1 MAGRTRVKMCGITNR
16 YDAEEG
22 VRAGVDALG
31 FIFVDESPRCI
42 SSENAR
48 EIIAELPPFVDC
60 VGVFVD
66 RDPKEVEEIIAY
78 CGLSYAQLHGSE
90 DPKYC
95 ERLARYTAPCKVIKA
110 FRVGTETQAD
120 LFTPYN
126 EVAQGVLLD
135 TYSKGIAGGTG
146 MTFDWR
152 IIERLRIQSPLIL
165 AGGLGPENVGEAI
178 RQIRPFGIDVNSGV
192 ERAPGVK
199 DVDKLHTFMEQVRM
213 ADQLCISQ
221 GREVG

>member
-1 MAGRTRVKMCGITNR
+1 MGVRTRVKMCGITNS

-31 FIFVDESPRCI
+31 FIFVEESPRHV
-42 SSENAR
+42 SPENAR
-48 EIIAELPPFVDC
+48 GIIANLPPFVDC

-95 ERLARYTAPCKVIKA
+95 ERLARLTAPCKVIKA
-110 FRVGTETQAD
+110 FRVGGETDGD
-120 LFTPYN
+120 LFDPYN
-126 EVAQGVLLD
+126 DVAQGFLLD

-146 MTFDWR
+146 MVFDWQ
-152 IIERLRIQSPLIL
+152 IIDRLRLQLPLIL
-165 AGGLGPENVGEAI
+165 AGGLNPDNVREAI
-178 RQIRPFGIDVNSGV
+178 RQVRPFAIDVNSGV
-192 ERAPGVK
+192 ERTPGMK
-199 DVDKLHTFMEQVRM
+199 DEKKLLAFMEQVRL
-213 ADQLCISQ
+213 ADQDKTLE
-221 GREVG
+221 G

>member
-1 MAGRTRVKMCGITNR
+1 MAARTRVKMCGITNR

-31 FIFVDESPRCI
+31 FIFVDESPRSI
-42 SSENAR
+42 TPEIAR
-48 EIIAELPPFVDC
+48 EIISELPPFVDC

-66 RDPKEVEEIIAY
+66 RDAQEVEEIIAY

-90 DPKYC
+90 EPKYC
-95 ERLARYTAPCKVIKA
+95 ERLARSTAPCKVIKA
-110 FRVGTETQAD
+110 FRVGGDSGAD

-126 EVAQGVLLD
+126 DVAQGFLLD

-146 MTFDWR
+146 LTFDWR
-152 IIERLRIQSPLIL
+152 IVDQLHLQSPLIL

-178 RQIRPFGIDVNSGV
+178 RLVRPFGIDVNSGV
-192 ERAPGVK
+192 ERAPGIK
-199 DVDKLHTFMEQVRM
+199 DADKLHAFMEQVRL
-213 ADQLCISQ
+213 ADQDKALEALS
-221 GREVG
+221 

>member
-1 MAGRTRVKMCGITNR
+1 MAARTRVKMCGITNR

-31 FIFVDESPRCI
+31 FIFVDESPRFI
-42 SSENAR
+42 TPEVAR
-48 EIIAELPPFVDC
+48 EIISDLPPFVDC

-90 DPKYC
+90 EPKYC
-95 ERLARYTAPCKVIKA
+95 ERLARFTAPCKVIKA
-110 FRVGTETQAD
+110 FRVDGEAEPD
-120 LFTPYN
+120 LFIPYN
-126 EVAQGVLLD
+126 DVAQGFLLD

-146 MTFDWR
+146 LTFDWR
-152 IIERLRIQSPLIL
+152 IVGRLHLQSPLIL

-178 RQIRPFGIDVNSGV
+178 RLVRPFGIDVNSGV
-192 ERAPGVK
+192 ERAPGIK
-199 DVDKLHTFMEQVRM
+199 DADKLHAFMEQVRL
-213 ADQLCISQ
+213 ADQDKDL
-221 GREVG
+221 GAHL

>member
-1 MAGRTRVKMCGITNR
+1 MTGRTRVKMCGTTNR
-16 YDAEEG
+16 YDAEEA
-22 VRAGVDALG
+22 VKAGVDALG
-31 FIFVDESPRCI
+31 FIFVEASPRCI
-42 SSENAR
+42 SPENAR

-95 ERLARYTAPCKVIKA
+95 ERLARHTAPCKVIKA
-110 FRVGTETQAD
+110 FRVGVETQAD
-120 LFTPYN
+120 LVVPYS

-146 MTFDWR
+146 QTFDWR
-152 IIERLRIQSPLIL
+152 IVERLRLKLPLIL
-165 AGGLGPENVGEAI
+165 AGGIFPENVGEAI
-178 RQIRPFGIDVNSGV
+178 RQVRPFAIDINSGV
-192 ERAPGVK
+192 ERVPGVK
-199 DVDKLHTFMEQVRM
+199 DIDKLHALMEQVRL
-213 ADQLCISQ
+213 ADQSAVLEQSVC
-221 GREVG
+221 